1 MIKKRVSGNYSF
13 HRFVVAINL
22 LQETRMNKNENK
34 QQLRQVELM
43 KKRFNVD
50 EEKKLVDLTLNY
62 ETASEVLITNLDTK
76 VPTFDRD
83 KFGRIKE
90 IISEFP
96 NDYKVNLDITIQDYE
111 GYKPE
116 EMLEG
121 FNDAVELTIY
131 SGNKDNRIKWLKTI
145 FLMIAGILVLF
156 FIANGIIQSWAG
168 ISPTAAEVLREVL
181 DISAWVFVWQAV
193 SLAFLTPSE
202 DRIISTTLKYR
213 LNNVI
218 LRDKNSK
225 ITAKERY
232 SDSYDAT
239 AREDRLHLFGRYSLL
254 VSGAAFFALGSVNFL
269 VFLTDIYNAIKTTYE
284 QTGNAAAAII
294 VNVILASIT
303 LTVVAFEILG
313 GLAAVSIYTGR
324 TPKLQKLALPFG
336 ITTFALQTMLLIV
349 SIIFSHVTVS
359 GVVGVIVS
367 AMYLFGVIV
376 FSIRRKAKAK

>member
-168 ISPTAAEVLREVL
+168 ISATAAEVLREVL

-225 ITAKERY
+225 ITSKERY

>member
-1 MIKKRVSGNYSF
+1 
-13 HRFVVAINL
+13 
-22 LQETRMNKNENK
+22 MNKNENK

-83 KFGRIKE
+83 KFSRIKE

-168 ISPTAAEVLREVL
+168 ISATAAEVLREVL

-313 GLAAVSIYTGR
+313 GLAAVAIYTGR

-336 ITTFALQTMLLIV
+336 ITTFVLQAALLLV
-349 SIIFSHVTVS
+349 SIAFAQVTVS
-359 GVVGVIVS
+359 GVIGVIVS

-376 FSIRRKAKAK
+376 FSIKRKAKAR

>member
-225 ITAKERY
+225 ITSKERY

>member
-1 MIKKRVSGNYSF
+1 MAK
-13 HRFVVAINL
+13 
-22 LQETRMNKNENK
+22 EENK
-34 QQLRQVELM
+34 QQHRQIELM

-62 ETASEVLITNLDTK
+62 ESASEVLITNLDTK

-96 NDYKVNLDITIQDYE
+96 RDYKVNLDITIQDYE

-131 SGNKDNRIKWLKTI
+131 SGNRDNRTKWLKTI
-145 FLMIAGILVLF
+145 FFLIAGILVLF

-168 ISPTAAEVLREVL
+168 ISDTAAEVLREVL

-193 SLAFLTPSE
+193 SLAFLTPTE
-202 DRIISTTLKYR
+202 DRLVSTTLKHR

-218 LRDKNSK
+218 LRDKTSK
-225 ITAKERY
+225 IIAKEKY
-232 SDSYDAT
+232 IDSYDAT
-239 AREDRLHLFGRYSLL
+239 AKEGKLHTFGRYSLL

-269 VFLTDIYNAIKTTYE
+269 VFLTDLYKAIKTVYE
-284 QTGNAAAAII
+284 ETGDAGMTIVFNVVLAII
-294 VNVILASIT
+294 T
-303 LTVVAFEILG
+303 LSVVAFEILG
-313 GLAAVSIYTGR
+313 GLAAISVYTGR
-324 TPKLQKLALPFG
+324 APKLQKLALPFG
-336 ITTFALQTMLLIV
+336 ITAFALHLTLLV
-349 SIIFSHVTVS
+349 ASIIMSTIMVS
-359 GVVGVIVS
+359 GVVGVIV
-367 AMYLFGVIV
+367 ATLYLFGIIV
-376 FSIRRKAKAK
+376 MRIKRKAKPKKTKKA

>member
-1 MIKKRVSGNYSF
+1 MNKERVSGNCSF
-13 HRFVVAINL
+13 HRFLVKINL

-83 KFGRIKE
+83 KFSRIKE

-168 ISPTAAEVLREVL
+168 ISTTAAEVLREVL

-239 AREDRLHLFGRYSLL
+239 AREDKLHLFGRYSLL

-313 GLAAVSIYTGR
+313 GLAAVAIYTGR
-324 TPKLQKLALPFG
+324 APKLQKLALPFG
-336 ITTFALQTMLLIV
+336 ITTFGLQAVLLVV
-349 SIIFSHVTVS
+349 SIAFAQVTVS